1 MRSMTDPIGRVADTT
16 LGGFAEALASEQATP
31 GGGSAAAVAATLA
44 ASLTAMVVR
53 LSLGRPRYEQHAE
66 LHGEA
71 LAASDVA
78 RVRFLQLA
86 DEDIAAYATYRAARR
101 MAHGSAAEEEARVV
115 ATRAAARQA
124 ALIPL
129 TVVQECHQQIDLVER
144 LTGRTNSHVA
154 SDLEVAVLLLEGAA
168 RGAAAN
174 VSVNLAA
181 IEDAGYAGAVSV
193 ELDQRLQQ
201 IQSAADRTRERIS
214 KGVERK
220 PEGA

>member
-1 MRSMTDPIGRVADTT
+1 MNDSMRPVADVT
-16 LGGFAEALASEQATP
+16 LGDFAEALASKQATP
-31 GGGSAAAVAATLA
+31 GGGSAAAVVATLA

-53 LSLGRPRYEQHAE
+53 LSVGRPRYEQHAE
-66 LHGEA
+66 LHDEA
-71 LAASDVA
+71 LAASDAA
-78 RVRFLQLA
+78 RQRFLQLA
-86 DEDIAAYATYRAARR
+86 DDDMASYATYRAARK
-101 MAHGSAAEEEARVV
+101 MAHETAAEEEARAA

-124 ALIPL
+124 ALIPF

-144 LTGRTNSHVA
+144 LTGRTNAYVA

-181 IEDAGYAGAVSV
+181 IEDDGYADAVSV

-214 KGVERK
+214 RGVERK